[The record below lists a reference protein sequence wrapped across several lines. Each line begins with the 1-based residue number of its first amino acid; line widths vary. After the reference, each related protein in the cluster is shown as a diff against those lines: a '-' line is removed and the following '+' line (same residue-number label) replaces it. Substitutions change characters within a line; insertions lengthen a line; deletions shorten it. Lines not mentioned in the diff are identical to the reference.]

1 MDVYLTILVQTI
13 HDRQPTSIIP
23 ATCMATSGDQYCNM
37 QQLFVH
43 ALKHKNYE
51 LHTCHHQ
58 EIRPKQIE
66 TMLNGSRLSA
76 LQPGGEDMGNS
87 FIRRR
92 LSRVEVCRVSHEWSS
107 PMRRRRQWKWDGF
120 PCCSWH
126 EPAHKTSKR
135 ASLGSPKRRLRHL
148 VWQTRRAF
156 GAHKPLLHV
165 AFAHTTRVTKMAC
178 VHMTRVEPQE
188 SAGGPFIGY

>member
-66 TMLNGSRLSA
+66 TMLNGSRPSA
-76 LQPGGEDMGNS
+76 LQPGGEDMGNP

-107 PMRRRRQWKWDGF
+107 PMRMRGQWKWDGF
-120 PCCSWH
+120 PFCSWH
-126 EPAHKTSKR
+126 VIGAQDIDGCFAWKPGTKVV
-135 ASLGSPKRRLRHL
+135 SPRLANEANL
-148 VWQTRRAF
+148 WCA
-156 GAHKPLLHV
+156 
-165 AFAHTTRVTKMAC
+165 
-178 VHMTRVEPQE
+178 
-188 SAGGPFIGY
+188 

>member
-1 MDVYLTILVQTI
+1 MPSVQCFEDVHTLSGADVSDVLHAISR
-13 HDRQPTSIIP
+13 HDPVPRTW
-23 ATCMATSGDQYCNM
+23 TCPSGGKPDK
-37 QQLFVH
+37 VVG
-43 ALKHKNYE
+43 A
-51 LHTCHHQ
+51 
-58 EIRPKQIE
+58 
-66 TMLNGSRLSA
+66 
-76 LQPGGEDMGNS
+76 QPGGEDMGNR

-107 PMRRRRQWKWDGF
+107 PMRMRRQWKWDGF
-120 PCCSWH
+120 PFCSWH

-165 AFAHTTRVTKMAC
+165 AFAHTTRATKMAC
-178 VHMTRVEPQE
+178 AHMTRVEPQE
-188 SAGGPFIGY
+188 SAGGHFIGY